1 MDLKQF
7 ANEVHK
13 PVVKKFK
20 RRKVISNGI
29 NDIWAVDLV
38 DMQEWSDDN
47 DGYKYMLNIIDV
59 FSRYAWSIPLKTK
72 TAKEVLKAFE
82 SIKEKPIVRVK
93 RVLWRDSIE
102 P

>member
-13 PVVKKFK
+13 PVVRKFK

-38 DMQEWSDDN
+38 DMQEWADNN

-59 FSRYAWSIPLKTK
+59 FSRYAWNIPLKTCGNDLRRSK
-72 TAKEVLKAFE
+72 Q
-82 SIKEKPIVRVK
+82 
-93 RVLWRDSIE
+93 DDG
-102 P
+102 